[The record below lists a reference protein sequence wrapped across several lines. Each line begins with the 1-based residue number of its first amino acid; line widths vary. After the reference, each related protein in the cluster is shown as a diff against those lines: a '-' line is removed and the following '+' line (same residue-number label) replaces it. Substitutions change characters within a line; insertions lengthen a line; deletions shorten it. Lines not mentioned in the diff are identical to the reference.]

1 MRLPK
6 VVFWLSFKNPREI
19 CVFSGL
25 NPGEICENPKSV
37 RVSREKTKFREP
49 PGESRRVGSYAET
62 ALSSITNGESF
73 RFYVTIHR
81 VLGLP

>member
-1 MRLPK
+1 M
-6 VVFWLSFKNPREI
+6 
-19 CVFSGL
+19 FSGL

-49 PGESRRVGSYAET
+49 PGESRRVGSYVKT

-73 RFYVTIHR
+73 RFYITIHR
-81 VLGLP
+81 VLELP